1 MRIQV
6 NTFQLYEQ
14 QARPMQ
20 WRPCL
25 LITQPDMRRKYS
37 AFSCAMDPH
46 MLIYFSRLP
55 ICIQALRGQAQLT
68 MQPRKNRPDKRMRFK
83 LPIYIM
89 IAGWLSVAIYVMA
102 SLESFGSTEFIEHF
116 LSPDHSGI
124 RFRAL
129 ILFAPF
135 ISTIA
140 GYMVHERE
148 RLMRDLEESNK
159 QLEQH
164 LREKD
169 DFITRLGHDI
179 KTPLTPLIN
188 LLPIV
193 RKRTTDQSVHGLLD
207 VTIKTANHLKDLVV
221 KTLKHA
227 RASQQYSM
235 DDISILPLRE
245 VIENSIARHE
255 YAIAEKGVEIL
266 VEVPEETLIRCN
278 QPDIEE
284 LLGNLLSNAVRF
296 SHEGGHILLNAFT
309 DKEMA
314 SVSVRDFGLGLTE
327 EQEERIFEP
336 FYKADESRHELESS
350 GLGLSICKRIV
361 ENHGGKIWAESPG
374 QWLGTVVS
382 FTLPTGSKP
391 SQWRQ

>member
-1 MRIQV
+1 
-6 NTFQLYEQ
+6 
-14 QARPMQ
+14 
-20 WRPCL
+20 
-25 LITQPDMRRKYS
+25 
-37 AFSCAMDPH
+37 
-46 MLIYFSRLP
+46 
-55 ICIQALRGQAQLT
+55 
-68 MQPRKNRPDKRMRFK
+68 MQPRKNRPDKRMRFN

-89 IAGWLSVAIYVMA
+89 VAGWLSVAIYIMA
-102 SLESFGSTEFIEHF
+102 FMESFGSTQFIEHF
-116 LSPDHSGI
+116 LSPDRSGV

-148 RLMRDLEESNK
+148 RLMKDLEESNK

-164 LREKD
+164 LLEKD

-193 RKRTTDQSVHGLLD
+193 RKRTTDESVHSLLD

-235 DDISILPLRE
+235 EDISILPLSE
-245 VIENSIARHE
+245 VVENSIARHE
-255 YAIAEKGVEIL
+255 YAIAEKGMEVL
-266 VEVPEETLIRCN
+266 VEVPGETLVRCN
-278 QPDIEE
+278 QPDMEE
-284 LLGNLLSNAVRF
+284 LFGNLISNAVRF
-296 SHEGGHILLNAFT
+296 SHEGGYILLNAT
-309 DKEMA
+309 IDKDMA
-314 SVSVRDFGLGLTE
+314 SISVRDFGLGLTE

-350 GLGLSICKRIV
+350 GLGLSICRRIV
-361 ENHGGKIWAESPG
+361 EKHGGKIWAESPG
-374 QWLGTVVS
+374 QWLGTVVF

-391 SQWRQ
+391 RQWRQ

>member
-1 MRIQV
+1 
-6 NTFQLYEQ
+6 
-14 QARPMQ
+14 MQ
-20 WRPCL
+20 
-25 LITQPDMRRKYS
+25 S
-37 AFSCAMDPH
+37 
-46 MLIYFSRLP
+46 
-55 ICIQALRGQAQLT
+55 
-68 MQPRKNRPDKRMRFK
+68 RKNRPDKRMRFK

-102 SLESFGSTEFIEHF
+102 FMESFGSTQFIEHF
-116 LSPDHSGI
+116 LSPDRSGV

-148 RLMRDLEESNK
+148 RLMKDLEESNK

-188 LLPIV
+188 LLPLV
-193 RKRTTDQSVHGLLD
+193 RKRTTDESVHGLLD

-235 DDISILPLRE
+235 DDISILPLSE

-255 YAIAEKGVEIL
+255 YAIAEKGLEVL
-266 VEVPEETLIRCN
+266 VEVHGETLVRCN
-278 QPDIEE
+278 QTDIEE
-284 LLGNLLSNAVRF
+284 LLGNLISNAVRF
-296 SHEGGHILLNAFT
+296 SHKGGHILLNAT
-309 DKEMA
+309 IDKDTA

-350 GLGLSICKRIV
+350 GLGLSICRRIV

-374 QWLGTVVS
+374 QWLGTVVF

-391 SQWRQ
+391 RQWRL